1 MIRDKEEHYI
11 IIKGSIQED
20 TTITN
25 AYTPNIEAF
34 QYIRQMLTSV
44 KGEVKSN
51 PIVGNIS
58 TPLTSM
64 ARSIKQNIRR
74 KHKL

>member
-1 MIRDKEEHYI
+1 MIRDKEHYI

-25 AYTPNIEAF
+25 AYTPNIEAL
-34 QYIRQMLTSV
+34 QYIRQMLTSM

-51 PIVGNIS
+51 TIVGNIN
-58 TPLTSM
+58 TALTSL

>member
-1 MIRDKEEHYI
+1 MIRDKEHYI

-25 AYTPNIEAF
+25 AYTPNIEAL
-34 QYIRQMLTSV
+34 QYIRQMLTSM

-51 PIVGNIS
+51 TIVGNIN